1 MNDDIDMNT
10 NMNILTYVIVFTQLE
25 WRLSVMLL
33 TVIESVTLNRMGFI
47 CRRLSDTLQVNK
59 SIKKVF

>member
-47 CRRLSDTLQVNK
+47 CRRLS
-59 SIKKVF
+59 